1 MVEQSLR
8 KGKVAGS
15 SPTLGS
21 INKMDGR
28 LRRPSILK
36 KQNVLPTKRKIR
48 HKQKTAQV
56 EPELE
61 NLRPG

>member
-1 MVEQSLR
+1 
-8 KGKVAGS
+8 
-15 SPTLGS
+15 
-21 INKMDGR
+21 MDGR